1 MLPIEQKEGNMLSEE
16 TEEEEELLTSD
27 DLDLADEWRKFG
39 TGPWTRQADFREYLR
54 TLVSDPDTIDEIT
67 FCESCNN
74 PDWDDDMHSASGGN
88 VTICESCWDDWYEC
102 YQCEYRF
109 PPGDLTETLDGNSVC
124 SHCIRDYYTYCD
136 HCDGYRHDEDDNHD
150 HNADCGCYSPQQA
163 FTVRNDGESPLK
175 SDTRISVTLPAGYIS
190 DEGICAIAR
199 YLRQHDHHNLSY
211 YLAKLGNKWQEK
223 GGNYAK
229 RLSRLAYTDFQ
240 VKLSPEVM
248 SQIGCIARDHSNAAS
263 VTIDITRDLNQD
275 ADYFYHG
282 DSCWWGSHSES
293 RCALKTNGGFG
304 MRSFD
309 DRDSISGRAWVL
321 PLKADLYGELSPTF
335 NTITPDAF
343 VVFNGYGAL
352 SGYTGARILSHMTG
366 WTYRKIE
373 FKCSPMYINAGGYL
387 IAPEDI
393 ASKYTDGS
401 LYLSVSQHAGLHERE
416 LANA

>member
-1 MLPIEQKEGNMLSEE
+1 MTEE
-16 TEEEEELLTSD
+16 TEELPASG
-27 DLDLADEWRKFG
+27 DLDLPDEWRKFG
-39 TGPWTRQADFREYLR
+39 TDPWGRMADFREYLR
-54 TLVSDPDTIDEIT
+54 TLISDPDAVDEIT

-74 PDWDDDMHSASGGN
+74 PGWGDDMYSASSNN
-88 VTICESCWDDWYEC
+88 VTLCASCYEDWHEC
-102 YQCEYRF
+102 YQCEDRF
-109 PPGDLTETLDGNSVC
+109 PADSLTETLDENSVC
-124 SHCIRDYYTYCD
+124 NRCIRDYYSYCE
-136 HCDGYRHDEDDNHD
+136 HCNGYRHDNDDNHD
-150 HNADCGCYSPQQA
+150 HDDDDDDCCYSPQQA

-175 SDTRISVTLPAGYIS
+175 NDTRISVTLPAGYIS

-199 YLRQHDHHNLSY
+199 YLRQHDHFDLSFH
-211 YLAKLGNKWQEK
+211 LGKLGNQWQEK

-248 SQIGCIARDHSNAAS
+248 SQIGCIARDHSNQVS
-263 VTIDITRDLNQD
+263 VTIDITRDLNQS
-275 ADYFYHG
+275 AGYFYHG
-282 DSCWWGSHSES
+282 DSCWWRDYRES

-309 DRDSISGRAWVL
+309 DRDSVSGRAWVL
-321 PLKADLYGELSPTF
+321 PLKADLSGKLYPTF

-366 WTYRKIE
+366 WTYRKIS
-373 FKCSPMYINAGGYL
+373 FDCSPMYINAGGYL

-401 LYLSVSQHAGLHERE
+401 LHLSVSRHARLHERE